1 MTTTIE
7 WTKPPWVTNGET
19 WNPMV
24 GCSAASPGCDHC
36 YAATVASRG
45 LSDEHRG
52 LAVKGEW
59 SGEVR
64 LLPDRL
70 DIPKRWRKPRGVFV
84 GSMTDVF
91 HPGVPTEYILRMWET
106 MSRCPQ
112 HTFMVLTKRPK
123 RMAKVVGALCWSD
136 WNESTGGVPYIDPA
150 SEPDPDDWE
159 NHYRIVGEEPI
170 TMSTSARA
178 ANVDQV
184 LVPLIAHVAS
194 STLVVPPTP
203 PGLEGTGTA
212 PTLPWWTLPNVW
224 LGISVESTDYL
235 WRIDALREAPAKVR
249 FLSIEPLLGPLGELN
264 LEGIGW
270 VIVGGE
276 SGRGA
281 RPMNP
286 DWVLPIRDQ
295 CAAEGVP
302 FFFKQWGA
310 HDPLGNNVGKK
321 EAGRHLDG
329 RTWSQ
334 YPPEGIPNSTE
345 RER

>member
-52 LAVKGEW
+52 LAVKGQW

-91 HPGVPTEYILRMWET
+91 HPGVPTEYIGRMWDVMVE
-106 MSRCPQ
+106 CPQ

-123 RMAKVVGALCWSD
+123 RIAKALGP
-136 WNESTGGVPYIDPA
+136 N
-150 SEPDPDDWE
+150 
-159 NHYRIVGEEPI
+159 
-170 TMSTSARA
+170 
-178 ANVDQV
+178 
-184 LVPLIAHVAS
+184 
-194 STLVVPPTP
+194 
-203 PGLEGTGTA
+203 GTGFYA
-212 PTLPWWTLPNVW
+212 VEGPVPWPQPNIW
-224 LGISVESTDYL
+224 IGTSVESAEYL

-249 FLSIEPLLGPLGELN
+249 FLSVEPLLGPLGPLD
-264 LEGIGW
+264 LTGIGW

-286 DWVLPIRDQ
+286 EWVLPIRDQ
-295 CAAEGVP
+295 CVAEGVP
-302 FFFKQWGA
+302 FFFKQWGEWS
-310 HDPLGNNVGKK
+310 PEFGRIGKK
-321 EAGRHLDG
+321 RAGRRLD
-329 RTWSQ
+329 RNLWSQ
-334 YPPEGIPNSTE
+334 YPE
-345 RER
+345 RENREYH

>member
-159 NHYRIVGEEPI
+159 NHYRIVGEEP
-170 TMSTSARA
+170 
-178 ANVDQV
+178 
-184 LVPLIAHVAS
+184 
-194 STLVVPPTP
+194 
-203 PGLEGTGTA
+203 
-212 PTLPWWTLPNVW
+212 LPNVW

-235 WRIDALREAPAKVR
+235 WRIDALREASAKVR